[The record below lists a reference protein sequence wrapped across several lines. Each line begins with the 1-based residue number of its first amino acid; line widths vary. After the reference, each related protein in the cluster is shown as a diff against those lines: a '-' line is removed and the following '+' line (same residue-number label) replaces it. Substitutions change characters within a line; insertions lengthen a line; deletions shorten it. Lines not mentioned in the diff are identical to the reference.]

1 MPNFKNNVIYYPR
14 SEKIII
20 FAICSTVAFNMVDGL
35 VNRLFQVEFWDSL
48 LTKGIYFGSLLI
60 ATFYALKRFK
70 KEMFLFPLFV
80 MVLWLLSYLVFPN
93 NREVL
98 TKEIIYSLT
107 TQLLPIF
114 IITLSVKDYKRLL
127 ESLRITS
134 MIVTICALIYLILG
148 LKDQLQIGYMEF
160 AYQLMFSALFLFI
173 YAVKYKNKID
183 IIMSLSGIM
192 MIFVLGS
199 RGAMVGVIAGI
210 VFYFLNKKRASVK
223 RTALYFSITGI
234 FYLVFSKFLVV
245 IGNINIILQSININ
259 SRTINLLLE
268 NEIINSS
275 GRGSLYDQSISAL
288 ENNLFIG
295 TGMAGDRAVLG
306 IYTHNL
312 FTELLLSYG
321 VILGSVFIFALI
333 YHLISSLFHKNK
345 NEIYYIFFVA
355 FFSSGFMKLMFSWSY
370 LMEPIFFV
378 MIALSFLIRKKNRKL
393 NYLKH

>member
-1 MPNFKNNVIYYPR
+1 
-14 SEKIII
+14 
-20 FAICSTVAFNMVDGL
+20 MVDGL